1 LSQNGRINN
10 YQCALPKGI
19 ITAYVQTTMKRRN
32 FIKGTTIASG
42 AISFPNIIPSQLLG
56 KNSPSNKITIGM
68 IGTGNHGIHRNLNM
82 FLRQP
87 DAKVLAVSDVF
98 KSRMA
103 KAHKMTNE
111 HYKSNDCSMHSD
123 FREILDRK
131 DIDAVMISTPDH
143 WHALMSSMAIRRG
156 KDVICEKPTLTVA
169 EGRYIA
175 DLVKKTGRIF
185 QTSTE
190 DRSLFIYHRLAEVV
204 RNGRIGKLK
213 EIKVTLPAGK
223 RFPNETESEIP
234 EDLDYDLWL
243 GPAPKAPYTKSRTKQ
258 QHWRHVWDYSGGKFT
273 DWGMHQLDTAQWANN
288 TEKTGPTKISGKG
301 TIHEGS
307 MYNTFVNYKIKYSY
321 ANGVQLSV
329 SSGGTSIHFYGSEGW
344 CGSKSWDSGLEANK
358 IDIVKE
364 PIPENGLH
372 LYTCKGGEHRNFL
385 DCVKSR
391 KEPYFPAEIGHR
403 CATLCHLGNISMR
416 LNTALDWDP
425 KKETITNNKQGASM
439 LSRKMREPWNLEK
452 S

>member
-1 LSQNGRINN
+1 
-10 YQCALPKGI
+10 
-19 ITAYVQTTMKRRN
+19 
-32 FIKGTTIASG
+32 
-42 AISFPNIIPSQLLG
+42 
-56 KNSPSNKITIGM
+56 M

-82 FLRQP
+82 FLRQE
-87 DAKVLAVSDVF
+87 DAKIIAVCDVF
-98 KSRMA
+98 KSRML
-103 KAHKMTNE
+103 KAQSITNDY
-111 HYKSNDCSMHSD
+111 YKTNDCSIHSD
-123 FREILDRK
+123 FREILERK

-169 EGRYIA
+169 EGRYIS
-175 DLVKKTGRIF
+175 DLVKKTGKVF

-223 RFPNETESEIP
+223 RFPNEKP
-234 EDLDYDLWL
+234 ENAPKDLDYDMWL
-243 GPAPKAPYTKSRTKQ
+243 GPAPEAPYTISRTKQ
-258 QHWRHVWDYSGGKFT
+258 QHWRHVWDYSGGKFS
-273 DWGMHQLDTAQWANN
+273 DWGMHQLDTAQWAND
-288 TEKTGPTKISGKG
+288 TERTGPISISGKG
-301 TIHEGS
+301 TINEGS
-307 MYNTFVNYKIKYSY
+307 MYNTFVDYEINYEYE
-321 ANGVQLSV
+321 NGVKLNV
-329 SSGGTSIHFYGSEGW
+329 KSGGTSIHFYGSEGW

-358 IDIVKE
+358 KSIVKD
-364 PIPENGLH
+364 PISKDGLH

-391 KEPYFPAEIGHR
+391 NEPYFPAEIGHR

-416 LNTALDWDP
+416 LNQKLQWNP
-425 KKETITNNKQGASM
+425 KTEKIGNSKEASSM
-439 LSRKMREPWNLEK
+439 LSRKMRKPWDLQK

>member
-1 LSQNGRINN
+1 
-10 YQCALPKGI
+10 
-19 ITAYVQTTMKRRN
+19 
-32 FIKGTTIASG
+32 
-42 AISFPNIIPSQLLG
+42 
-56 KNSPSNKITIGM
+56 M

-82 FLRQP
+82 FLRQE
-87 DAKVLAVSDVF
+87 DAKIIAVCDVF
-98 KSRMA
+98 KSRML
-103 KAHKMTNE
+103 KAQSITNDY
-111 HYKSNDCSMHSD
+111 YKTNDCSIHSD
-123 FREILDRK
+123 FREILERK

-169 EGRYIA
+169 EGRYIS
-175 DLVKKTGRIF
+175 DLVKKTGKVF

-223 RFPNETESEIP
+223 RFPNEKP
-234 EDLDYDLWL
+234 ENAPKDLDYDMWL
-243 GPAPKAPYTKSRTKQ
+243 GPAPEAPYTISRTKQ
-258 QHWRHVWDYSGGKFT
+258 QHWRHVWDYSGGKFS
-273 DWGMHQLDTAQWANN
+273 DWGMHQLDTAQWAND
-288 TEKTGPTKISGKG
+288 TERTGPISISGKG
-301 TIHEGS
+301 TINEGS
-307 MYNTFVNYKIKYSY
+307 MYNTFVDYEIDYEY
-321 ANGVQLSV
+321 ENGVKLNV
-329 SSGGTSIHFYGSEGW
+329 KSGGTSIHFYGSEGW

-358 IDIVKE
+358 KNIVKD
-364 PIPENGLH
+364 PIPKDGLH

-391 KEPYFPAEIGHR
+391 HEPYFPAEIGHR

-416 LNTALDWDP
+416 LNQKLQWNP
-425 KKETITNNKQGASM
+425 KTEKIGNSKEASSM
-439 LSRKMREPWNLEK
+439 LSRKMRKPWDLQK

>member
-1 LSQNGRINN
+1 
-10 YQCALPKGI
+10 
-19 ITAYVQTTMKRRN
+19 
-32 FIKGTTIASG
+32 
-42 AISFPNIIPSQLLG
+42 
-56 KNSPSNKITIGM
+56 M

-103 KAHKMTNE
+103 KANKMTNE

-243 GPAPKAPYTKSRTKQ
+243 GPAPKSPYTKSRTKQ

-288 TEKTGPTKISGKG
+288 TEKTGPTKVSGKG
-301 TIHEGS
+301 NIHEGS
-307 MYNTFVNYKIKYSY
+307 MYNTFVDYKIKYSY

-358 IDIVKE
+358 INIVKE

-403 CATLCHLGNISMR
+403 CATL
-416 LNTALDWDP
+416 
-425 KKETITNNKQGASM
+425 
-439 LSRKMREPWNLEK
+439 
-452 S
+452 

>member
-1 LSQNGRINN
+1 
-10 YQCALPKGI
+10 
-19 ITAYVQTTMKRRN
+19 
-32 FIKGTTIASG
+32 
-42 AISFPNIIPSQLLG
+42 
-56 KNSPSNKITIGM
+56 M

-82 FLRQP
+82 FLRQE
-87 DAKVLAVSDVF
+87 DAKIIAVCDVF
-98 KSRMA
+98 KSRML
-103 KAHKMTNE
+103 KAQSITNDY
-111 HYKSNDCSMHSD
+111 YKTNDCSIHSD
-123 FREILDRK
+123 FREILERK

-169 EGRYIA
+169 EGRYIS
-175 DLVKKTGRIF
+175 DLVKKTGKVF

-223 RFPNETESEIP
+223 RFPNEKP
-234 EDLDYDLWL
+234 ENAPKDLDYDMWL
-243 GPAPKAPYTKSRTKQ
+243 GPAPEAPYTISRTKQ
-258 QHWRHVWDYSGGKFT
+258 QHWRHVWDYSGGKFS
-273 DWGMHQLDTAQWANN
+273 DWGMHQLDTAQWAND
-288 TEKTGPTKISGKG
+288 TEKTGPISISGKG
-301 TIHEGS
+301 TINEES
-307 MYNTFVNYKIKYSY
+307 MYNTFVDYEIDYEY
-321 ANGVQLSV
+321 ENGVKLNV
-329 SSGGTSIHFYGSEGW
+329 KSGGTSIHFYGSEGW

-358 IDIVKE
+358 KSIVKD
-364 PIPENGLH
+364 PIPKGGLH

-391 KEPYFPAEIGHR
+391 NEPYFPAEIGHR

-416 LNTALDWDP
+416 LNQKLQWDP
-425 KKETITNNKQGASM
+425 KTEKISNSKEASSM
-439 LSRKMREPWNLEK
+439 LSRKMRKPWDLQK

>member
-1 LSQNGRINN
+1 
-10 YQCALPKGI
+10 
-19 ITAYVQTTMKRRN
+19 MKRRH
-32 FIKGTTIASG
+32 FLKFASLST
-42 AISFPNIIPSQLLG
+42 APFYISKNSLLG
-56 KNSPSNKITIGM
+56 KNAPSNKITIGM

-82 FLRQP
+82 FLRQE
-87 DAKVLAVSDVF
+87 DAKIIAVCDVF
-98 KSRMA
+98 KSRML
-103 KAHKMTNE
+103 KAQSITNDY
-111 HYKSNDCSMHSD
+111 YKTNDCSIHSD
-123 FREILDRK
+123 FREILERK

-169 EGRYIA
+169 EGRYIS
-175 DLVKKTGRIF
+175 DLVKKTGKVF

-223 RFPNETESEIP
+223 RFPNEKP
-234 EDLDYDLWL
+234 ANAPKDLDYDMWL
-243 GPAPKAPYTKSRTKQ
+243 GPAPEAPYTISRTKQ
-258 QHWRHVWDYSGGKFT
+258 QHWRHVWDYSGGKFS
-273 DWGMHQLDTAQWANN
+273 DWGMHQLDTAQWAND
-288 TEKTGPTKISGKG
+288 TERTGPISISGKG
-301 TIHEGS
+301 TINEGS
-307 MYNTFVNYKIKYSY
+307 MYNTFVDYEIDYEY
-321 ANGVQLSV
+321 ENGVKLNV
-329 SSGGTSIHFYGSEGW
+329 KSGGTSIHFYGSEGW

-358 IDIVKE
+358 KSIVKD
-364 PIPENGLH
+364 PIPKDGLH

-391 KEPYFPAEIGHR
+391 NEPYFPAEIGHR

-416 LNTALDWDP
+416 LNQKLQWNP
-425 KKETITNNKQGASM
+425 KTEKIGNSKEASSM
-439 LSRKMREPWNLEK
+439 LSRKMRKPWDLQK

>member
-1 LSQNGRINN
+1 
-10 YQCALPKGI
+10 
-19 ITAYVQTTMKRRN
+19 
-32 FIKGTTIASG
+32 
-42 AISFPNIIPSQLLG
+42 
-56 KNSPSNKITIGM
+56 M

-82 FLRQP
+82 FLRQE
-87 DAKVLAVSDVF
+87 DAKIIAVCDVF
-98 KSRMA
+98 KSRML
-103 KAHKMTNE
+103 KAQSITNDY
-111 HYKSNDCSMHSD
+111 YKTNDCSIHSD
-123 FREILDRK
+123 FREILERK

-169 EGRYIA
+169 EGRYIS
-175 DLVKKTGRIF
+175 DLVKKTGKVF

-223 RFPNETESEIP
+223 RFPNEKP
-234 EDLDYDLWL
+234 ENAPKDLDYDMWL
-243 GPAPKAPYTKSRTKQ
+243 GPAPEAPYTISRTKQ
-258 QHWRHVWDYSGGKFT
+258 QHWRHVWDYSGGKFS
-273 DWGMHQLDTAQWANN
+273 DWGMHQLDTAQWAND
-288 TEKTGPTKISGKG
+288 TERTGPISISGKG
-301 TIHEGS
+301 TINEGS
-307 MYNTFVNYKIKYSY
+307 MYNTFVDYEINYEYE
-321 ANGVQLSV
+321 NGVKLNV
-329 SSGGTSIHFYGSEGW
+329 KSGGTSIHFYGSEGW

-358 IDIVKE
+358 KSIVKD
-364 PIPENGLH
+364 PIPKDGLH

-391 KEPYFPAEIGHR
+391 NEPYFPAEIGHR

-416 LNTALDWDP
+416 LNQKLQWDP
-425 KKETITNNKQGASM
+425 KTEKISNSKEASSM
-439 LSRKMREPWNLEK
+439 LSRKMRKPWDLQK

>member
-1 LSQNGRINN
+1 
-10 YQCALPKGI
+10 
-19 ITAYVQTTMKRRN
+19 
-32 FIKGTTIASG
+32 
-42 AISFPNIIPSQLLG
+42 
-56 KNSPSNKITIGM
+56 M

-82 FLRQP
+82 FLRQE
-87 DAKVLAVSDVF
+87 DAKIIAVCDVF
-98 KSRMA
+98 KSRML
-103 KAHKMTNE
+103 KAQSITNDY
-111 HYKSNDCSMHSD
+111 YKTNDCSIHSD
-123 FREILDRK
+123 FREILERK

-169 EGRYIA
+169 EGRYIS
-175 DLVKKTGRIF
+175 DLVKKTGKVF

-223 RFPNETESEIP
+223 RFPNENP
-234 EDLDYDLWL
+234 ANAPKDLDYDMWL
-243 GPAPKAPYTKSRTKQ
+243 GPAPEAPYTISRTKQ
-258 QHWRHVWDYSGGKFT
+258 QHWRHVWDYSGGKFS
-273 DWGMHQLDTAQWANN
+273 DWGMHQLDTAQWAND
-288 TEKTGPTKISGKG
+288 TERTGPISISGKG
-301 TIHEGS
+301 TINEGS
-307 MYNTFVNYKIKYSY
+307 MYNTFVDYEINYEYE
-321 ANGVQLSV
+321 NGVKLNV
-329 SSGGTSIHFYGSEGW
+329 KSGGTSIHFYGSEGW

-358 IDIVKE
+358 KSIVKD
-364 PIPENGLH
+364 PIPKDGLH

-391 KEPYFPAEIGHR
+391 NEPYFPAEIGHR

-416 LNTALDWDP
+416 LNQKLQWDP
-425 KKETITNNKQGASM
+425 KTEKIGNSKEASSM
-439 LSRKMREPWNLEK
+439 LSRKMRKPWDLQK

>member
-1 LSQNGRINN
+1 
-10 YQCALPKGI
+10 
-19 ITAYVQTTMKRRN
+19 
-32 FIKGTTIASG
+32 
-42 AISFPNIIPSQLLG
+42 
-56 KNSPSNKITIGM
+56 M

-82 FLRQP
+82 FLRQE
-87 DAKVLAVSDVF
+87 DAKIIAVCDVF
-98 KSRMA
+98 KSRML
-103 KAHKMTNE
+103 KAQSITNDY
-111 HYKSNDCSMHSD
+111 YKTNDCSIHSD
-123 FREILDRK
+123 FREILERK

-169 EGRYIA
+169 EGRYIS
-175 DLVKKTGRIF
+175 DLVKKTGKVF

-223 RFPNETESEIP
+223 RFPNEKP
-234 EDLDYDLWL
+234 ENAPKDLDYDMWL
-243 GPAPKAPYTKSRTKQ
+243 GPAPEAPYTISRTKQ
-258 QHWRHVWDYSGGKFT
+258 QHWRHVWDYSGGKFS
-273 DWGMHQLDTAQWANN
+273 DWGMHQLDTAQWAND
-288 TEKTGPTKISGKG
+288 TERTGPISISGKG
-301 TIHEGS
+301 TINEGS
-307 MYNTFVNYKIKYSY
+307 MYNTFVDYEIDYEY
-321 ANGVQLSV
+321 ENGVKLNV
-329 SSGGTSIHFYGSEGW
+329 KSGGTSIHFYGSEGW

-358 IDIVKE
+358 KSIVKD
-364 PIPENGLH
+364 PIPKDGLH

-391 KEPYFPAEIGHR
+391 NEPYFPAEIGHR

-416 LNTALDWDP
+416 LNQKLQWDP
-425 KKETITNNKQGASM
+425 KTEKISNSKEASSM
-439 LSRKMREPWNLEK
+439 LSRKMRKPWDLQK

>member
-1 LSQNGRINN
+1 
-10 YQCALPKGI
+10 
-19 ITAYVQTTMKRRN
+19 MKRRH
-32 FIKGTTIASG
+32 FLKFASLST
-42 AISFPNIIPSQLLG
+42 APFYISKNSLLG
-56 KNSPSNKITIGM
+56 NNAPSNKITIGM

-82 FLRQP
+82 FLRQE
-87 DAKVLAVSDVF
+87 DAKIIAVCDVF
-98 KSRMA
+98 KSRML
-103 KAHKMTNE
+103 KAQSITNDY
-111 HYKSNDCSMHSD
+111 YKTNDCSIHSD
-123 FREILDRK
+123 FREILERK

-169 EGRYIA
+169 EGRYIS
-175 DLVKKTGRIF
+175 DLVKKTGKVF

-223 RFPNETESEIP
+223 RFRNENP
-234 EDLDYDLWL
+234 ANAPKDLDYDMWL
-243 GPAPKAPYTKSRTKQ
+243 GPAPEAPYTISRTKQ
-258 QHWRHVWDYSGGKFT
+258 QHWRHVWDYSGGKFS
-273 DWGMHQLDTAQWANN
+273 DWGMHQLDTAQWAND
-288 TEKTGPTKISGKG
+288 TERTGPISISGKG
-301 TIHEGS
+301 TINEGS
-307 MYNTFVNYKIKYSY
+307 MYNTFVDYEIDY
-321 ANGVQLSV
+321 AYENGVKLNV
-329 SSGGTSIHFYGSEGW
+329 KSGGTSIHFYGSEGW

-358 IDIVKE
+358 KSIVKD
-364 PIPENGLH
+364 PIPKDGLH

-391 KEPYFPAEIGHR
+391 NEPYFPAEIGHR

-416 LNTALDWDP
+416 LNQKLQWDP
-425 KKETITNNKQGASM
+425 KTEKIGNSKEASSM
-439 LSRKMREPWNLEK
+439 LSRTMRKPWDLQK

>member
-1 LSQNGRINN
+1 MN
-10 YQCALPKGI
+10 
-19 ITAYVQTTMKRRN
+19 RRN
-32 FIKGTTIASG
+32 FIKNT
-42 AISFPNIIPSQLLG
+42 AITAGIMSFPNIIPARLLG
-56 KNSPSNKITIGM
+56 KNSPSNQITVGM
-68 IGTGNHGIHRNLNM
+68 IGTGGHGIHRNLNM

-87 DAKVLAVSDVF
+87 DAKVLAVCDVF
-98 KSRMA
+98 KSRMQN
-103 KAHKMTNE
+103 AHKITNG
-111 HYKSNDCSMHSD
+111 HYKSKDCSMHSD

-131 DIDAVMISTPDH
+131 DIDTVMISTPDH
-143 WHALMSSMAIRRG
+143 WHALMSAMAIRRG

-175 DLVKKTGRIF
+175 NLVKKTGRIF

-204 RNGRIGKLK
+204 RNGRIGTLK
-213 EIKVTLPAGK
+213 EIRVTLPAGK
-223 RFPNETESEIP
+223 RFPNETESKVP
-234 EDLDYDLWL
+234 DDLNYDLWL
-243 GPAPKAPYTKSRTKQ
+243 GPAPKTPYTKNRTKQ

-288 TEKTGPTKISGKG
+288 TEKTGPIKISGKG

-307 MYNTFVNYKIKYSY
+307 MYNTFVDYKIQYSY

-329 SSGGTSIHFYGSEGW
+329 KSGGTSIHFYGSEGW
-344 CGSKSWDSGLEANK
+344 CGSRSWDSGLEASK
-358 IDIVKE
+358 VEIVKE
-364 PIPENGLH
+364 PIPEDGLH

-416 LNTALDWDP
+416 LNAPLDWDP
-425 KKETITNNKQGASM
+425 QKEKITNNKEGSSM
-439 LSRKMREPWNLEK
+439 LSRKMREPWNLET

>member
-1 LSQNGRINN
+1 
-10 YQCALPKGI
+10 
-19 ITAYVQTTMKRRN
+19 
-32 FIKGTTIASG
+32 
-42 AISFPNIIPSQLLG
+42 
-56 KNSPSNKITIGM
+56 M

-82 FLRQP
+82 FLRQE
-87 DAKVLAVSDVF
+87 DAKIIAVCDVF
-98 KSRMA
+98 KSRML
-103 KAHKMTNE
+103 KAQSITNDY
-111 HYKSNDCSMHSD
+111 YKTNDCSIHSD
-123 FREILDRK
+123 FREILERK

-169 EGRYIA
+169 EGRYIS
-175 DLVKKTGRIF
+175 DLVKKTGKVF

-223 RFPNETESEIP
+223 RFPNEKP
-234 EDLDYDLWL
+234 ENAPKDLDYDMWL
-243 GPAPKAPYTKSRTKQ
+243 GPAPEAPYTISRTKQ
-258 QHWRHVWDYSGGKFT
+258 QHWRHVWDYSGGKFS
-273 DWGMHQLDTAQWANN
+273 DWGMHQLDTAQWAND
-288 TEKTGPTKISGKG
+288 TERTGPISISGKG
-301 TIHEGS
+301 TINEGS
-307 MYNTFVNYKIKYSY
+307 MYNTFVDYEINYEYE
-321 ANGVQLSV
+321 NGVKLNV
-329 SSGGTSIHFYGSEGW
+329 KSGGTSIHFYGSEGW

-358 IDIVKE
+358 KSIVKD
-364 PIPENGLH
+364 PIPKDGLH

-391 KEPYFPAEIGHR
+391 NEPYFPAEIGHR

-416 LNTALDWDP
+416 LNQKLQWDP
-425 KKETITNNKQGASM
+425 KTEKIGNSKEASSM
-439 LSRKMREPWNLEK
+439 LSRKMRKPWDLQK

>member
-1 LSQNGRINN
+1 
-10 YQCALPKGI
+10 
-19 ITAYVQTTMKRRN
+19 
-32 FIKGTTIASG
+32 
-42 AISFPNIIPSQLLG
+42 
-56 KNSPSNKITIGM
+56 M

-82 FLRQP
+82 FLRQE
-87 DAKVLAVSDVF
+87 DAKIIAVCDVF
-98 KSRMA
+98 KSRML
-103 KAHKMTNE
+103 KAQSITNDY
-111 HYKSNDCSMHSD
+111 YKTNDCSIHSD
-123 FREILDRK
+123 FREILERK

-169 EGRYIA
+169 EGRYIS
-175 DLVKKTGRIF
+175 DLVKKTGKVF

-223 RFPNETESEIP
+223 RFPNENP
-234 EDLDYDLWL
+234 ANAPKDLDYDMWL
-243 GPAPKAPYTKSRTKQ
+243 GPAPEAPYTISRTKQ
-258 QHWRHVWDYSGGKFT
+258 QHWRHVWDYSGGKFS
-273 DWGMHQLDTAQWANN
+273 DWGMHQLDTAQWAND
-288 TEKTGPTKISGKG
+288 TERTGPISISGKG
-301 TIHEGS
+301 TINEGS
-307 MYNTFVNYKIKYSY
+307 MYNTFVDYEIDYEY
-321 ANGVQLSV
+321 ENGVKLNV
-329 SSGGTSIHFYGSEGW
+329 KSGGTSIHFYGSEGW

-358 IDIVKE
+358 KSIVKD
-364 PIPENGLH
+364 PIPKDGLH

-391 KEPYFPAEIGHR
+391 NEPYFPAEIGHR

-416 LNTALDWDP
+416 LNQKLQWNP
-425 KKETITNNKQGASM
+425 KTEKIGNSKEASSM
-439 LSRKMREPWNLEK
+439 LSRKMRKPWDLQK

>member
-1 LSQNGRINN
+1 MN
-10 YQCALPKGI
+10 
-19 ITAYVQTTMKRRN
+19 RRN

-42 AISFPNIIPSQLLG
+42 AMSFPNIIPARLLG
-56 KNSPSNKITIGM
+56 KNSPSNKITVGM

-98 KSRMA
+98 KSRMI
-103 KAHKMTNE
+103 KAHKMTND

-223 RFPNETESEIP
+223 RFPNEKESKIP
-234 EDLDYDLWL
+234 
-243 GPAPKAPYTKSRTKQ
+243 
-258 QHWRHVWDYSGGKFT
+258 
-273 DWGMHQLDTAQWANN
+273 
-288 TEKTGPTKISGKG
+288 
-301 TIHEGS
+301 
-307 MYNTFVNYKIKYSY
+307 
-321 ANGVQLSV
+321 
-329 SSGGTSIHFYGSEGW
+329 
-344 CGSKSWDSGLEANK
+344 
-358 IDIVKE
+358 
-364 PIPENGLH
+364 
-372 LYTCKGGEHRNFL
+372 
-385 DCVKSR
+385 
-391 KEPYFPAEIGHR
+391 
-403 CATLCHLGNISMR
+403 
-416 LNTALDWDP
+416 
-425 KKETITNNKQGASM
+425 
-439 LSRKMREPWNLEK
+439 
-452 S
+452 

>member
-1 LSQNGRINN
+1 
-10 YQCALPKGI
+10 
-19 ITAYVQTTMKRRN
+19 
-32 FIKGTTIASG
+32 
-42 AISFPNIIPSQLLG
+42 
-56 KNSPSNKITIGM
+56 M

-82 FLRQP
+82 FLRQE
-87 DAKVLAVSDVF
+87 DAKIIAVCDVF
-98 KSRMA
+98 KSRML
-103 KAHKMTNE
+103 KAQSITNDY
-111 HYKSNDCSMHSD
+111 YKTNDCSIHSD
-123 FREILDRK
+123 FREILERK

-169 EGRYIA
+169 EGRYIS
-175 DLVKKTGRIF
+175 DLVKKTGKVF

-223 RFPNETESEIP
+223 RFPNEKP
-234 EDLDYDLWL
+234 ENAPKDLDYDMWL
-243 GPAPKAPYTKSRTKQ
+243 GPAPEAPYTISRTKQ
-258 QHWRHVWDYSGGKFT
+258 QHWRHVWDYSGGKFS
-273 DWGMHQLDTAQWANN
+273 DWGMHQLDTAQWAND
-288 TEKTGPTKISGKG
+288 TEKTGPISISGKG
-301 TIHEGS
+301 TINEGS
-307 MYNTFVNYKIKYSY
+307 MYNTFVDYEIDYEY
-321 ANGVQLSV
+321 ENGVKLNV
-329 SSGGTSIHFYGSEGW
+329 KSGGTSIHFYGSEGW

-358 IDIVKE
+358 KSIVKD
-364 PIPENGLH
+364 PIPKDGLH

-391 KEPYFPAEIGHR
+391 HEPYFPAEIGHR

-416 LNTALDWDP
+416 LNQKLQWNP
-425 KKETITNNKQGASM
+425 KTEKIGNSKEASSM
-439 LSRKMREPWNLEK
+439 LSRKMRKPWDLQK

>member
-1 LSQNGRINN
+1 
-10 YQCALPKGI
+10 
-19 ITAYVQTTMKRRN
+19 
-32 FIKGTTIASG
+32 
-42 AISFPNIIPSQLLG
+42 
-56 KNSPSNKITIGM
+56 M

-82 FLRQP
+82 FLRQE
-87 DAKVLAVSDVF
+87 DAKIIAVCDVF
-98 KSRMA
+98 KSRML
-103 KAHKMTNE
+103 KAQSITNDY
-111 HYKSNDCSMHSD
+111 YKTNDCSIHSD
-123 FREILDRK
+123 FREILERK

-169 EGRYIA
+169 EGRYIS
-175 DLVKKTGRIF
+175 DLVKKTGKVF

-223 RFPNETESEIP
+223 RFPNENP
-234 EDLDYDLWL
+234 ANAPKDLDYDMWL
-243 GPAPKAPYTKSRTKQ
+243 GPAPEAPYTISRTKQ
-258 QHWRHVWDYSGGKFT
+258 QHWRHVWDYSGGKFS
-273 DWGMHQLDTAQWANN
+273 DWGMHQLDTVQWAND
-288 TEKTGPTKISGKG
+288 TERTGPISISGKG
-301 TIHEGS
+301 TINEGS
-307 MYNTFVNYKIKYSY
+307 MYNTFVDYEIDY
-321 ANGVQLSV
+321 AYENGVKLNV
-329 SSGGTSIHFYGSEGW
+329 KSGGTSIHFYGSEGW

-358 IDIVKE
+358 KSIVKD
-364 PIPENGLH
+364 PIPKDGLH

-391 KEPYFPAEIGHR
+391 NEPYFPAEIGHR

-416 LNTALDWDP
+416 LNQKLQWNP
-425 KKETITNNKQGASM
+425 KTEKIGNSKEASSM
-439 LSRKMREPWNLEK
+439 LSRKMRKPWDLQK

>member
-1 LSQNGRINN
+1 MN
-10 YQCALPKGI
+10 
-19 ITAYVQTTMKRRN
+19 RRN

-234 EDLDYDLWL
+234 KDLDYDLWL
-243 GPAPKAPYTKSRTKQ
+243 GPAPKSPYTKSRTKQ

-288 TEKTGPTKISGKG
+288 TEKTGPTKVSGKG
-301 TIHEGS
+301 NIHEGS
-307 MYNTFVNYKIKYSY
+307 MYNTFVDYKIKYSY

-358 IDIVKE
+358 INIVKE

-425 KKETITNNKQGASM
+425 EKETITNSKQGESM

>member
-1 LSQNGRINN
+1 
-10 YQCALPKGI
+10 
-19 ITAYVQTTMKRRN
+19 
-32 FIKGTTIASG
+32 
-42 AISFPNIIPSQLLG
+42 
-56 KNSPSNKITIGM
+56 M

-82 FLRQP
+82 FLRQE
-87 DAKVLAVSDVF
+87 DAKIIAVCDVF
-98 KSRMA
+98 KSRML
-103 KAHKMTNE
+103 KAQSITNDY
-111 HYKSNDCSMHSD
+111 YKTNDCSIHSD
-123 FREILDRK
+123 FREILERK

-169 EGRYIA
+169 EGRYIS
-175 DLVKKTGRIF
+175 DLVKKTGKVF

-223 RFPNETESEIP
+223 RFPNENP
-234 EDLDYDLWL
+234 ANAPKDLDYDMWL
-243 GPAPKAPYTKSRTKQ
+243 GPAPEAPYTISRTKQ
-258 QHWRHVWDYSGGKFT
+258 QHWRHVWDYSGGKFS
-273 DWGMHQLDTAQWANN
+273 DWGMHQLDTAQWAND
-288 TEKTGPTKISGKG
+288 TERTGPISISGKG
-301 TIHEGS
+301 TINEES
-307 MYNTFVNYKIKYSY
+307 MYNTFVDYEIDYEY
-321 ANGVQLSV
+321 ENGVKLNV
-329 SSGGTSIHFYGSEGW
+329 KSGGTSIHFYGSEGW

-358 IDIVKE
+358 KSIVKD
-364 PIPENGLH
+364 PIPKDGLH

-391 KEPYFPAEIGHR
+391 NEPYFPAEIGHR

-416 LNTALDWDP
+416 LNQKLQWDP
-425 KKETITNNKQGASM
+425 KTEKIGNSKEASSM
-439 LSRKMREPWNLEK
+439 LSRKMRKPWDLQK

>member
-1 LSQNGRINN
+1 
-10 YQCALPKGI
+10 
-19 ITAYVQTTMKRRN
+19 
-32 FIKGTTIASG
+32 
-42 AISFPNIIPSQLLG
+42 
-56 KNSPSNKITIGM
+56 M

-82 FLRQP
+82 FLRQE
-87 DAKVLAVSDVF
+87 DAKIIAVCDVF
-98 KSRMA
+98 KSRML
-103 KAHKMTNE
+103 KAQSITNDY
-111 HYKSNDCSMHSD
+111 YKTNDCSIHSD
-123 FREILDRK
+123 FREILERK

-169 EGRYIA
+169 EGRYIS
-175 DLVKKTGRIF
+175 DLVKKTGKVF

-223 RFPNETESEIP
+223 RFPNEKP
-234 EDLDYDLWL
+234 ENAPKDLDYDMWL
-243 GPAPKAPYTKSRTKQ
+243 GPAPEAPYTISRTKQ
-258 QHWRHVWDYSGGKFT
+258 QHWRHVWDYSGGKFS
-273 DWGMHQLDTAQWANN
+273 DWGMHQLDTAQWAND
-288 TEKTGPTKISGKG
+288 TERTGPISISGKG
-301 TIHEGS
+301 TINEGS
-307 MYNTFVNYKIKYSY
+307 MYNTFVDYEIDYEY
-321 ANGVQLSV
+321 ENGVKLNV
-329 SSGGTSIHFYGSEGW
+329 KSGGTSIHFYGSEGW

-358 IDIVKE
+358 KSIVKD
-364 PIPENGLH
+364 PIPKDGLH

-391 KEPYFPAEIGHR
+391 NEPYFPAEIGHR

-416 LNTALDWDP
+416 LNQKLQWDP
-425 KKETITNNKQGASM
+425 KTEKIGNSKEASSM
-439 LSRKMREPWNLEK
+439 LSRKMRKPWDLQK

>member
-1 LSQNGRINN
+1 
-10 YQCALPKGI
+10 
-19 ITAYVQTTMKRRN
+19 
-32 FIKGTTIASG
+32 
-42 AISFPNIIPSQLLG
+42 
-56 KNSPSNKITIGM
+56 M

-82 FLRQP
+82 FLRQQ
-87 DAKVLAVSDVF
+87 DAKVVAVCDVF
-98 KSRMA
+98 KSRML
-103 KAHKMTNE
+103 KAQSITNDY
-111 HYKSNDCSMHSD
+111 YKTNSCSIHSD

-169 EGRYIA
+169 EGRYIS
-175 DLVKKTGRIF
+175 DLVKKTGKIF

-204 RNGRIGKLK
+204 RNGRIGKLQ

-223 RFPNETESEIP
+223 RFPNEKPVTAP
-234 EDLDYDLWL
+234 KDLDYDMWL
-243 GPAPKAPYTKSRTKQ
+243 GPAPDAPYTISRTKQ
-258 QHWRHVWDYSGGKFT
+258 QHWRHVWDYSGGKFS
-273 DWGMHQLDTAQWANN
+273 DWGMHQLDTAQWAND
-288 TEKTGPTKISGKG
+288 TERTGPISINGKG
-301 TIHEGS
+301 TINEGS
-307 MYNTFVNYKIKYSY
+307 MYNTFVDYEIDYDY
-321 ANGVQLSV
+321 ENGVKLNV
-329 SSGGTSIHFYGSEGW
+329 KSGGTSIHFYGSDGW

-358 IDIVKE
+358 KSIVKD
-364 PIPENGLH
+364 PIPEDGLH

-391 KEPYFPAEIGHR
+391 NEPYFPAEIGHR

-416 LNTALDWDP
+416 LNQKLKWDP
-425 KKETITNNKQGASM
+425 KTEKIGYSTEASSM
-439 LSRKMREPWNLEK
+439 LSRKMRKPWDLHK

>member
-1 LSQNGRINN
+1 
-10 YQCALPKGI
+10 
-19 ITAYVQTTMKRRN
+19 
-32 FIKGTTIASG
+32 
-42 AISFPNIIPSQLLG
+42 
-56 KNSPSNKITIGM
+56 M

-82 FLRQP
+82 FLRQE
-87 DAKVLAVSDVF
+87 DAKIIAVCDVF
-98 KSRMA
+98 KSRML
-103 KAHKMTNE
+103 KAQSITNDY
-111 HYKSNDCSMHSD
+111 YKTNDCSIHSD
-123 FREILDRK
+123 FREILERK

-169 EGRYIA
+169 EGRYIS
-175 DLVKKTGRIF
+175 DLVKKTGKVF

-223 RFPNETESEIP
+223 RFPNEKP
-234 EDLDYDLWL
+234 ENAPKDLDYDMWL
-243 GPAPKAPYTKSRTKQ
+243 GPAPEAPYTISRTKQ
-258 QHWRHVWDYSGGKFT
+258 QHWRHVWDYSGGKFS
-273 DWGMHQLDTAQWANN
+273 DWGMHQLDTAQWAND
-288 TEKTGPTKISGKG
+288 TERTGPISISGKG
-301 TIHEGS
+301 TINEGS
-307 MYNTFVNYKIKYSY
+307 MYNTFVDYEIDYEY
-321 ANGVQLSV
+321 ENGVNLNV
-329 SSGGTSIHFYGSEGW
+329 KSGGTSIHFYGSEGW

-358 IDIVKE
+358 KSIVKD
-364 PIPENGLH
+364 PIPKDGLH

-391 KEPYFPAEIGHR
+391 HEPYFPAEIGHR

-416 LNTALDWDP
+416 LNQKLQWDP
-425 KKETITNNKQGASM
+425 KTEKIGNSKEASSM
-439 LSRKMREPWNLEK
+439 LSRKMRKPWDLQK